1 MVLTHHVLVLITLSH
16 IRVVAAM
23 VSWSPLTSCIFLV
36 ALPTVLAFSA
46 LALLVGGTGLLR
58 FHLVLASLASAGCL
72 WLLAASKYIS
82 GLDSGSGV
90 GVHLHAMLVQLD
102 GLAGGQLLA
111 RVSEQG
117 VEYSIL
123 VAPFLFLA
131 ALGSYALLVVGIN
144 LYRFNDCE
152 EAAEELTKVRGR
164 GSSLGSTGSVGVAQQ
179 GPLSALRPRPP
190 SLSAACTPALALTN
204 SPPTHAPTWQDVEAM
219 RKKLKAKGFK
229 GN

>member
-1 MVLTHHVLVLITLSH
+1 
-16 IRVVAAM
+16 M

-72 WLLAASKYIS
+72 WLLAASKYVS

-164 GSSLGSTGSVGVAQQ
+164 GSSQGSTRQPGCGSAGAFKRTAAS
-179 GPLSALRPRPP
+179 PSFSLRR
-190 SLSAACTPALALTN
+190 LHTWACT
-204 SPPTHAPTWQDVEAM
+204 D
-219 RKKLKAKGFK
+219 
-229 GN
+229 